1 MSKTGYPVIRSFGPI
16 TDVFLAVSLPTVKT
30 ATDHRHRRLGTLLAL
45 KVALHYNTGNALAIS
60 IRGQKYG
67 AGNKSAGL
75 AEEKV
80 SDRFISYSQAITRR
94 TTTTTTTTTSL
105 LFSFLAFSQKKT
117 LENFSRL

>member
-1 MSKTGYPVIRSFGPI
+1 MSRIIYQLYSFPFFSRAFFFTKNQENDIECPRLEYPVIPSFGPI
-16 TDVFLAVSLPTVKT
+16 TNVFLAVSLPTVKT

-80 SDRFISYSQAITRR
+80 SDRFISL
-94 TTTTTTTTTSL
+94 SL
-105 LFSFLAFSQKKT
+105 IHI
-117 LENFSRL
+117 